1 MKKVYQ
7 KPTVDLLVVAQE
19 NMIAASNSLNIHEE
33 ELGASQALG
42 NEEADFDVWK

>member
-19 NMIAASNSLNIHEE
+19 NMMATSTPLNLYEE